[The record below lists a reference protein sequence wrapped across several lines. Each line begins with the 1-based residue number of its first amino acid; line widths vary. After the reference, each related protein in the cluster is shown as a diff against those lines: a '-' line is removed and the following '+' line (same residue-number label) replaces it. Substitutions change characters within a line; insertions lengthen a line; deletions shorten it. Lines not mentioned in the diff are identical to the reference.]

1 MGFVGSHDITHCNRE
16 TCPSKDTC
24 RRYQAHLDAVEK
36 KLDWLTY
43 LVNDELSG
51 LKDGKCQIY
60 WEM

>member
-1 MGFVGSHDITHCNRE
+1 MYRGSHDITHCNRE

-43 LVNDELSG
+43 LVNDESSKLI
-51 LKDGKCQIY
+51 DGKCQIY